1 MYIDPTKELLEF
13 FNIAK
18 LEEGEPCSSQA
29 TQSSS
34 TVLCPRWDRTAIN
47 YLITFYKENINNF
60 KSTTMK
66 NEHVWKIITDKMRDS
81 GYNYSKAQVENKFK
95 YLKSRYIKKKDNM
108 SCRGTGES
116 PVVFDY
122 FDEFDDMFG
131 KNHNIEPI
139 ALASSI
145 LESPCEVDNSGSEG
159 ETPKKKSR
167 LEKEVSVLASLLN
180 KKEHDKEVAK
190 ERRHTERQELSKQA
204 INVYEQMMNKL
215 IDKL

>member
-1 MYIDPTKELLEF
+1 MDLNKDRHILVKNSNGDVVENDSGAWLVMDIKDNILMYIDPTKELLEF

-122 FDEFDDMFG
+122 FDER
-131 KNHNIEPI
+131 N
-139 ALASSI
+139 
-145 LESPCEVDNSGSEG
+145 
-159 ETPKKKSR
+159 
-167 LEKEVSVLASLLN
+167 
-180 KKEHDKEVAK
+180 
-190 ERRHTERQELSKQA
+190 RRKP
-204 INVYEQMMNKL
+204 
-215 IDKL
+215 